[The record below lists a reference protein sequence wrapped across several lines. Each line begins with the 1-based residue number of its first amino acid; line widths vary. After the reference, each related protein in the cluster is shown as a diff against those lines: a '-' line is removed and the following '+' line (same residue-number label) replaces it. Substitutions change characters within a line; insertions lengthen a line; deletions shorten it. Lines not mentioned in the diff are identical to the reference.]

1 MVKIMVG
8 LQRLLIHL
16 GQRFESFEEL
26 QTSGSAGQEKILK
39 FRFVITKISNLII
52 FYT

>member
-1 MVKIMVG
+1 MVG

-16 GQRFESFEEL
+16 GQRFEFEEL
-26 QTSGSAGQEKILK
+26 QTSGSAGQEKEFK
-39 FRFVITKISNLII
+39 FRFVITKISNLTV